1 MAGRKVQRALASTYE
16 VDIAAE
22 FKAVKDSI
30 AEGNAR
36 LSERLDEFK
45 TEIAGWKSVFDTQL
59 SRLNQNMDKALST
72 IADHEARLTRIEEE
86 ALRRSVRTQ
95 TVSEMSKLMFFVA
108 KSLIGVG
115 IVAGAIL
122 GTAGAWKVLFPGT

>member
-1 MAGRKVQRALASTYE
+1 MAGRKIQRALAATYE

-59 SRLNQNMDKALST
+59 SKLNSNMDKALST
-72 IADHEARLTRIEEE
+72 IADHEARLTKIEEE
-86 ALRRSVRTQ
+86 ALRRTVRTQ

-108 KSLIGVG
+108 KGLIGAG
-115 IVAGAIL
+115 IVAGAVL
-122 GTAGAWKVLFPGT
+122 GTAGAWKALFPGA